1 MTQIEKEVRAA
12 ITRYQK
18 RKENKNFGVM
28 AEIDAVKNLYQQK
41 GKTDE
46 VLRACIK
53 GGHQWC
59 LPNARIDEAVIAL
72 RQFDFNMKFNNFEEV
87 YDSVKKLIGQIPN
100 VRGWLTLYDTTR
112 RLAYLLNPS
121 IIPND
126 YVYVARGARDG
137 AKYVLGINR
146 INSDVFRLP
155 IADFQKLFP
164 GISSMEIEDILCIY
178 FHEGK
183 FKDDLNTAPVTVG
196 CRKKKPGR
204 KSGCCGC

>member
-1 MTQIEKEVRAA
+1 MTQIEVEVKAA
-12 ITRYQK
+12 IMDYQK
-18 RKENKNFGVM
+18 KKYPGMMVEMN
-28 AEIDAVKNLYQQK
+28 AVKSLYQEK

-72 RQFDFNMKFNNFEEV
+72 RRFDFNKKFNNFEEV
-87 YDSVKKLIGQIPN
+87 YECVKKLIGQIPN

-121 IIPND
+121 IIPNEF
-126 YVYVARGARDG
+126 VYVARGARDG

-146 INSDVFRLP
+146 IKSDVFRLP

-183 FKDDLNTAPVTVG
+183 YKDNFSTDSVTVG
-196 CRKKKPGR
+196 CRRKKPGH
-204 KSGCCGC
+204 KGDCCGC

>member
-1 MTQIEKEVRAA
+1 MKQIDMEVRAA
-12 ITRYQK
+12 ISDYQK
-18 RKENKNFGVM
+18 GNYPGMMDEMN
-28 AEIDAVKNLYQQK
+28 AVKSLYQQK

-59 LPNARIDEAVIAL
+59 LPNVRIDQAVIAL
-72 RQFDFNMKFNNFEEV
+72 RQFDFDKKYDDFEKV
-87 YDSVKKLIGQIPN
+87 YDCVKKLIGQIPS
-100 VRGWLTLYDTTR
+100 VCGWLTLYDTTR

-121 IIPND
+121 IFPKN
-126 YVYVARGARDG
+126 YVYVARGARNG

-146 INSDVFRLP
+146 MKSNEYCLP

-183 FKDDLNTAPVTVG
+183 FKGNLSTVPVTVG
-196 CRKKKPGR
+196 CRKKK
-204 KSGCCGC
+204 SGCKGGCC

>member
-1 MTQIEKEVRAA
+1 MTQIDIEVKAA
-12 ITRYQK
+12 IADYQK
-18 RKENKNFGVM
+18 GNYPGMMDEMN
-28 AEIDAVKNLYQQK
+28 AVKSLYHQK

-53 GGHQWC
+53 GGHHWR
-59 LPNARIDEAVIAL
+59 LPNASIDQAVIAL
-72 RQFDFNMKFNNFEEV
+72 RQFNFNKKYDNFEEV
-87 YDSVKKLIGQIPN
+87 YECVKKLIGKIPS

-121 IIPND
+121 IVPKD
-126 YVYVARGARDG
+126 YVYVARGARIG

-146 INSDVFRLP
+146 MKSSEYCLP

-178 FHEGK
+178 FHDGK
-183 FKDDLNTAPVTVG
+183 FNGNSSTVPVTAG
-196 CRKKKPGR
+196 CHKKKSSR
-204 KSGCCGC
+204 KGGCC